1 MATVRWHNGM
11 MCSDITHIAHL
22 LSHEDVD
29 AARALLADTPFVEG
43 ARSAGDGARAQKNN
57 LEADPPDKARNQLD
71 NLVMGRLTAHPE
83 YLRTAL
89 PVAAARP
96 IYAKY
101 TAGMAYGEH
110 HDDPLMGKP
119 PNRYRSDIAVTIFLA
134 PPDAYDGGELIIN
147 SDSAAPTAIKYAAGD
162 AVLYPASTMHRIAEV
177 TRGERL
183 VALTWVQSL
192 IRDRTQRALLA
203 TLGGVRDSLAAQA
216 PESPERRRLEQ
227 VYSGLVRLWG
237 EH

>member
-1 MATVRWHNGM
+1 MRWHNGA
-11 MCSDITHIAHL
+11 MCSDITQIKHL

-29 AARALLADTPFVEG
+29 TVRSLLADAPFVEG
-43 ARSAGDGARAQKNN
+43 ALSAGDGARAQKNN
-57 LEADPPDKARNQLD
+57 LEAALPEKTREQVDK
-71 NLVMGRLTAHPE
+71 LVMGRLTAHPE
-83 YLRTAL
+83 YLRAAL

-101 TAGMAYGEH
+101 TVGMAYGEH
-110 HDDPLMGKP
+110 HDDPLMGEP
-119 PNRYRSDIAVTIFLA
+119 PNRYRSDIAVTIFLSA
-134 PPDAYDGGELIIN
+134 PDAYDGGELVIH
-147 SDSAAPTAIKYAAGD
+147 SDSPAPTTIKYAAGD
-162 AVLYPASTMHRIAEV
+162 AVLYPASTMHRIARV

-216 PESPERRRLEQ
+216 PGSPERRRIEQ